1 MNVES
6 FCKICL
12 LTIGFFIQ
20 SHHLAAQIKLSW
32 DDLYDV
38 SFEEN
43 PGSEFACP
51 TFGEDLQALEGYEVY
66 LTGYV
71 LPLNMAENQY
81 VLSAFTFASCFF
93 CGGAGPESVLQ
104 LELKTANRNY
114 RTDEWKRFKGTFRL
128 NDWDTEKMYYIL
140 EEAEE
145 Y

>member
-1 MNVES
+1 MRT
-6 FCKICL
+6 L
-12 LTIGFFIQ
+12 LTSLVFVVALSNSLLG
-20 SHHLAAQIKLSW
+20 QIKLSW

-38 SFEEN
+38 TFEAN
-43 PGSEFACP
+43 PDSEFDCP
-51 TFGEDLQALEGYEVY
+51 TFGEELKALDGYEVY

-114 RTDEWKRFKGTFRL
+114 RTDEWKRFKGIFRL

-140 EEAEE
+140 EMAEE
-145 Y
+145 YE